1 MTVDVSKIIAW
12 YDVRKGANLNLTDE
26 EAFKMAAKYGGLTEP
41 ENEFQTAEDVVS
53 WIEANNFRVVT
64 DKRKFG
70 DVLIVNDGMFIGII
84 GNTDGEIFF
93 SNETQIVLHNEADVF
108 EEGEHVIV
116 CRYNGEVT
124 LPNRAVKDIARIK
137 FEEESLE
144 AQGSIYIFD
153 RVCDYYREPC
163 FAYCDAYY
171 FKRVIVFEGRVL

>member
-12 YDVRKGANLNLTDE
+12 YDVRKGANLKLTDE

-41 ENEFQTAEDVVS
+41 ENEFQIAEDVVS
-53 WIEANNFRVVT
+53 WLEANNFRVVT
-64 DKRKFG
+64 DERKFG

-93 SNETQIVLHNEADVF
+93 SNETQIVLHHEADVF

-116 CRYNGEVT
+116 CRYNGDVT
-124 LPNRAVKDIARIK
+124 LPNQAVKDIARIK

-144 AQGSIYIFD
+144 A
-153 RVCDYYREPC
+153 
-163 FAYCDAYY
+163 
-171 FKRVIVFEGRVL
+171 

>member
-26 EAFKMAAKYGGLTEP
+26 EAFKMAVKYGGLTEP

-53 WIEANNFRVVT
+53 WLEANNFRVVT

-116 CRYNGEVT
+116 CRYNGDVT
-124 LPNRAVKDIARIK
+124 LPNQAVKDIARIK
-137 FEEESLE
+137 FEEDSLE
-144 AQGSIYIFD
+144 A
-153 RVCDYYREPC
+153 
-163 FAYCDAYY
+163 
-171 FKRVIVFEGRVL
+171 